1 VISVSGPAGL
11 ERAAGCLSEM
21 MGVMDPLFVS
31 SPAVER
37 LCWLLDGLA
46 GRWPEATDATAIL
59 APGFASVV
67 TPQRFVAVMRER
79 AAMFAPFVVIGF
91 DAEGES
97 AVARFRTRDGELW
110 VARVTVETDAPH
122 RVVLS
127 YAEPWVPQ
135 YLTAALPGE
144 FAVEDLEGS
153 VDAGEATLVVFGGVP
168 GSGKSAVA
176 ERVGAALDVPVFAL
190 DWLLGALSPFGMRH
204 RLDLMSIGSELL
216 TTLAYRELFDGRSA
230 IIDTTS
236 EDPDSRARWESL
248 ATAAGATF
256 LPVVCVCSDPA
267 LHRERVERRQR
278 GIPGWA
284 DAGDWPNVRL
294 RRDSFP
300 PWFGSVGIDT
310 VLPLG
315 TCVTQVLESISTA

>member
-1 VISVSGPAGL
+1 
-11 ERAAGCLSEM
+11 M

-31 SPAVER
+31 SPALER

-46 GRWPEATDATAIL
+46 GRWPEDTDATAVL

-67 TPQRFVAVMRER
+67 TPQRFVTVMQER
-79 AAMFAPFVVIGF
+79 AALFAPLVVTGV
-91 DAEGES
+91 DADGET
-97 AVARFRTRDGELW
+97 AIARFCTRDGELW

-122 RVVLS
+122 RIVLS
-127 YAEPWVPQ
+127 YAQPWVPQ
-135 YLTAALPGE
+135 YLTTALPAE
-144 FAVEDLEGS
+144 FAADDLEGS
-153 VDAGEATLVVFGGVP
+153 VVAEEATLVVFAGVP

-190 DWLLGALSPFGMRH
+190 DWLLGALSPFGMNH
-204 RLDLMSIGSELL
+204 RLDLMSIGAELL
-216 TTLAYRELFDGRSA
+216 TTLVYRDLFAGRSA

-236 EDPDSRARWESL
+236 EDADSRARWASL

-267 LHRERVERRQR
+267 LHRERAERRQR

-284 DAGDWPNVRL
+284 DAGDWSNVRSRL
-294 RRDSFP
+294 ASFP
-300 PWFGSVGIDT
+300 PWSGSVEIDT
-310 VLPLG
+310 VLPLA
-315 TCVTQVLESISTA
+315 TCATQVVDSISKA